1 MTCSLSVIMLFAAIA
16 EVPREVWVG
25 QGRHTSV
32 DISGVLA
39 LTSPPLA
46 LHHFARQLIMD
57 LNAHCY
63 KARGWTRNVESLSIL
78 NFYCLSIVHSCL
90 SNWSLRNYRAIR
102 QVRGEQLCIHF
113 NRCRNP
119 CAKLVC
125 QEWGQNQASR
135 SFLPQRSVEC
145 LLSAYIALAAGD
157 TAANKTAK
165 IPYGTYILVMGNT
178 RNKTNQ

>member
-1 MTCSLSVIMLFAAIA
+1 MLFAAIA

-90 SNWSLRNYRAIR
+90 SN
-102 QVRGEQLCIHF
+102 
-113 NRCRNP
+113 
-119 CAKLVC
+119 
-125 QEWGQNQASR
+125 
-135 SFLPQRSVEC
+135 
-145 LLSAYIALAAGD
+145 
-157 TAANKTAK
+157 
-165 IPYGTYILVMGNT
+165 
-178 RNKTNQ
+178 